1 MSIVRFD
8 VRQNASLKTIFLRNF
23 RVRIT
28 LSNQS
33 RLRIQKARK
42 SVYTPQNE
50 IEMTIKEFL
59 GISLFGV
66 FTKLYWNS
74 QKDIFNARIISKGFR
89 SHGLRTWTPVAIIR
103 SYYPLYSHFIMHV
116 PKRRTLAITIYRYRN
131 LDLAVT
137 IAEIVQNVLE
147 NAKNENI
154 REKKLYFR
162 EGFMM
167 Y

>member
-1 MSIVRFD
+1 
-8 VRQNASLKTIFLRNF
+8 
-23 RVRIT
+23 
-28 LSNQS
+28 
-33 RLRIQKARK
+33 
-42 SVYTPQNE
+42 
-50 IEMTIKEFL
+50 
-59 GISLFGV
+59 
-66 FTKLYWNS
+66 
-74 QKDIFNARIISKGFR
+74 
-89 SHGLRTWTPVAIIR
+89 
-103 SYYPLYSHFIMHV
+103 MHV